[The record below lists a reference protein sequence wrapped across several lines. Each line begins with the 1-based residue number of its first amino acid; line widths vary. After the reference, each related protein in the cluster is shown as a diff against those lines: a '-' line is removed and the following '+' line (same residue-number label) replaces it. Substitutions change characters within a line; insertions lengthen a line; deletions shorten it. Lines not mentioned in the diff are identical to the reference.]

1 MTRLP
6 AMTLEE
12 VRTKIDAIDK
22 ELLRLLNERAEC
34 VNIVGTIK
42 HREGLAIYAPQRE
55 EQLLRKL
62 AELNKQ
68 QSGRLP
74 ERSIRAIY
82 REIMS
87 AALALEQPLTIAY
100 LGPPGSRTHQVALSK
115 FGHGVAYLSEPSALG
130 VFGRVAQK
138 EADYGVLPI
147 EHSSQGAVHHTLDQF
162 VDSPLQICAQMLVT
176 GEDDDRSRYIIL
188 GTQSSPPSG
197 DDSTMLFI
205 EVPDQVGALLHVL
218 EAFNQ
223 HGVNVRMIENRL
235 ATAQSAKVA
244 RFFLEVSGHSEGTAL
259 SHVVADLRNAGGHVK
274 ILGSYP
280 SSAWVET
287 VG

>member
-1 MTRLP
+1 
-6 AMTLEE
+6 MTLEE
-12 VRTKIDAIDK
+12 VRAKIDAIDK

-34 VNIVGTIK
+34 VNVVGTIK

-62 AELNKQ
+62 AELNKAQ
-68 QSGRLP
+68 NGRLP

-115 FGHGVAYLSEPSALG
+115 FGHGVAYLSELSALG
-130 VFGRVAQK
+130 IFGRVSQK
-138 EADYGVLPI
+138 DADYGVLPI
-147 EHSSQGAVHHTLDQF
+147 EHSTQGAVHHTLDQF
-162 VDSPLQICAQMLVT
+162 IDSSLQICAQMLVT
-176 GEDDDRSRYIIL
+176 GEDDARSRYIIL
-188 GTQSSPPSG
+188 GHHSNPPSG

-205 EVPDQVGALLHVL
+205 QVPDQVGALLHVL
-218 EAFNQ
+218 ESFNK
-223 HGVNVRMIENRL
+223 HGVDVRMIENRL
-235 ATAQSAKVA
+235 ASTSAAGKVA
-244 RFFLEVSGHSEGTAL
+244 RFFLEVSGHFQASPLADAVTEVMASGG
-259 SHVVADLRNAGGHVK
+259 VVKV
-274 ILGSYP
+274 LGSYP
-280 SSAWVET
+280 SSAWVEM